1 MFGGVCAQVFEGCI
15 LRGPLSSKARLLV
28 TNQLQFLPYV
38 DKVIVMGAEEGGAC
52 RLLDQVTTNSQKTQR
67 DTETVRESDR
77 LSSCRGEPTRPPGS
91 G

>member
-1 MFGGVCAQVFEGCI
+1 MLCVCLVVGAQVFEGCI

-52 RLLDQVTTNSQKTQR
+52 RLLDQVME
-67 DTETVRESDR
+67 D
-77 LSSCRGEPTRPPGS
+77 
-91 G
+91 